1 MAERVAVG
9 NLGAASSDP
18 HLAGGIFGTAAVNSE
33 TSQTTTDADGVVHTT
48 TTATTAVYVNGK
60 FDSAATATS
69 VDGYAPSVQSLS
81 YGQATKALG
90 ANNLGAARDASLPS
104 FEYQFARAL
113 GSDIYHH
120 PINYALHAAGFALP
134 FLHVGEAAE
143 GLLTGAEA
151 LKTAF
156 DLNKETQ

>member
-1 MAERVAVG
+1 MSTRVVTRLLPIVVLLFG
-9 NLGAASSDP
+9 FLFLLPTYVAA
-18 HLAGGIFGTAAVNSE
+18 
-33 TSQTTTDADGVVHTT
+33 Q
-48 TTATTAVYVNGK
+48 
-60 FDSAATATS
+60 
-69 VDGYAPSVQSLS
+69 
-81 YGQATKALG
+81 
-90 ANNLGAARDASLPS
+90 ARDASLPS